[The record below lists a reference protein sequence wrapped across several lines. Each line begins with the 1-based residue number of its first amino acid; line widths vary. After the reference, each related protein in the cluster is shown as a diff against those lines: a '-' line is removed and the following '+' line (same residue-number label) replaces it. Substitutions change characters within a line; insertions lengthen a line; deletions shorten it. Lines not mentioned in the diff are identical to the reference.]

1 MRRIAMIGFALATVS
16 VLLAGCA
23 AESSQEPLYTT
34 VDTPYY
40 DVMLPTSL
48 FSSFAVDYDDSYRLD
63 GDTGEGI
70 GFCVSVCDEGTEEPL
85 WYVLCATSSYG
96 PAPGF
101 PRTVDKGAPSAWP
114 AARVSACR
122 GRICPIRRSRPRSR
136 LRPLRRRE
144 VVALPRMFHVKQPFV
159 CAACCRI
166 GLPIGECR
174 AVPDRIR
181 RRCAR
186 RNAFR
191 DPVSLLQT
199 AWSERALRG
208 TLVRFAILAAWTIST
223 KPLKASARSTKGF
236 SHSTGLPRPLTLPH
250 PTTLPRLATGRLRRT
265 PRSACPM
272 RAASSA

>member
-23 AESSQEPLYTT
+23 AGSSQEPLYTT

-70 GFCVSVCDEGTEEPL
+70 GFCVSVCDEGSGEPL

-96 PAPGF
+96 GQRRSFCMA
-101 PRTVDKGAPSAWP
+101 RS
-114 AARVSACR
+114 ARVRVAADL
-122 GRICPIRRSRPRSR
+122 PIRRSRPRSR

-144 VVALPRMFHVKQPFV
+144 VVALPRMFHVKHPFV

-174 AVPDRIR
+174 AVFRPDSSAARSAKKAFRIRLFCKPRGANLRSGERLCGLLYWPHGRSQRNHSKQAPARRRASRIR
-181 RRCAR
+181 RGSCAR
-186 RNAFR
+186 
-191 DPVSLLQT
+191 
-199 AWSERALRG
+199 
-208 TLVRFAILAAWTIST
+208 
-223 KPLKASARSTKGF
+223 
-236 SHSTGLPRPLTLPH
+236 
-250 PTTLPRLATGRLRRT
+250 
-265 PRSACPM
+265 
-272 RAASSA
+272 